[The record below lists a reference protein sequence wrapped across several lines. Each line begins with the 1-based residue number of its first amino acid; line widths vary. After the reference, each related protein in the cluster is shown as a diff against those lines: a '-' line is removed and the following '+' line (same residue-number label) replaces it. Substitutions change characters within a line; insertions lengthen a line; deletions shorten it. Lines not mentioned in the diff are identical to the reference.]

1 MEEVCALINENIR
14 YRFRFNKGEEVKF
27 IGHLDVMI
35 AFQRALKRADIP
47 IAYSNGFNPHQLI
60 AFALPLSLGYTST
73 GEYGDFQLQ
82 CEIELDELKERLNNA
97 LPCGMHVTELIRLK
111 EGVKNTMASVCAAS
125 YDIKFDESVTP
136 EDVNNNLKG
145 FLELKEIV
153 VMKKTK
159 NNFKETDIKPDIIN
173 IENISDN
180 TAALRVLVNAGS
192 IKNLKPESVAEAFC
206 NYINKEYNRYKMS
219 FNRNNMLMKDKY
231 GQLVSLTDGVGL
243 N

>member
-1 MEEVCALINENIR
+1 
-14 YRFRFNKGEEVKF
+14 
-27 IGHLDVMI
+27 
-35 AFQRALKRADIP
+35 
-47 IAYSNGFNPHQLI
+47 
-60 AFALPLSLGYTST
+60 
-73 GEYGDFQLQ
+73 
-82 CEIELDELKERLNNA
+82 
-97 LPCGMHVTELIRLK
+97 
-111 EGVKNTMASVCAAS
+111 
-125 YDIKFDESVTP
+125 
-136 EDVNNNLKG
+136 
-145 FLELKEIV
+145 
-153 VMKKTK
+153 MKKTK

-192 IKNLKPESVAEAFC
+192 IKNLKPESVAEAFY